1 MRKMYGVEYSTEQD
15 CSTYEIFETYSK
27 ALSFANSNDNSLYM
41 FKADFNNK
49 FIYKEGGVW
58 NYDDN
63 SELYINLKMVE
74 SYEVH
79 G

>member
-1 MRKMYGVEYSTEQD
+1 MEMYGIEYGTSED

-27 ALSFANSNDNSLYM
+27 ALSFGNSNDNSLYI

-49 FIYKEGGVW
+49 FIYKEDGVW

-63 SELYINLKMVE
+63 SELYTNLKMINT
-74 SYEVH
+74 
-79 G
+79 